1 MTSLSAKRANLD
13 GTGTLGVTRGGDV
26 AIGTSVL
33 GAVGMNVLVRLTLV
47 ATVMTIITQPIT

>member
-1 MTSLSAKRANLD
+1 MD
-13 GTGTLGVTRGGDV
+13 GTGTFGVTRGGDV

-33 GAVGMNVLVRLTLV
+33 GAVGMNMLVRLTLV